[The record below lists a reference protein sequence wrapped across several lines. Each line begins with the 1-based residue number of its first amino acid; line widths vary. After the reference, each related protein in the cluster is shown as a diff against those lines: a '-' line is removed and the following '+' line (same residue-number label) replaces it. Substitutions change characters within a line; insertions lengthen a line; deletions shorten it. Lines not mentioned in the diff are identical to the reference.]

1 MQIVVTWKGERF
13 MGKGLKFAVVSAI
26 FLFAYPHSALSE
38 NWNSVALP
46 YEEAVW
52 KCSVGDL
59 PACEVMY
66 RYDMARSG
74 VARSGV
80 ARSGVARSGVAGG
93 RPADPTML
101 LQDRTM
107 PAGRLNGDSTTPELR

>member
-1 MQIVVTWKGERF
+1 
-13 MGKGLKFAVVSAI
+13 MGKGLKFAVVSAV
-26 FLFAYPHSALSE
+26 FLFAYSHSALSE

-46 YEEAVW
+46 YEEAAW
-52 KCSVGDL
+52 KCSIGDL

-80 ARSGVARSGVAGG
+80 AVG

-101 LQDRTM
+101 LQGRTM
-107 PAGRLNGDSTTPELR
+107 PAGRLNGDSTPPELR

>member
-26 FLFAYPHSALSE
+26 FLFTYPHSALSE

-46 YEEAVW
+46 YQEAVW
-52 KCSVGDL
+52 MCGIGDL

-66 RYDMARSG
+66 RYEMARSG
-74 VARSGV
+74 L
-80 ARSGVARSGVAGG
+80 AGG
-93 RPADPTML
+93 RPADPTM
-101 LQDRTM
+101 QDRTM
-107 PAGRLNGDSTTPELR
+107 PAGQLNEDSTTPELR

>member
-1 MQIVVTWKGERF
+1 MQIVVTWKGERL

-26 FLFAYPHSALSE
+26 FLCAYPHSALSK

-80 ARSGVARSGVAGG
+80 AGG
-93 RPADPTML
+93 RSADPTMP
-101 LQDRTM
+101 QDRTM

>member
-1 MQIVVTWKGERF
+1 
-13 MGKGLKFAVVSAI
+13 MGQGLKFAVVSAI

-66 RYDMARSG
+66 RYD

-80 ARSGVARSGVAGG
+80 ARSGVADG

-101 LQDRTM
+101 LQGRTM
-107 PAGRLNGDSTTPELR
+107 PAGRLNEDSTTPELR

>member
-80 ARSGVARSGVAGG
+80 VLGGGG
-93 RPADPTML
+93 RPADPTMP
-101 LQDRTM
+101 QDRTM